1 MTSEYD
7 YTIWAG
13 DTDEIS
19 VTLADKNGA
28 VNLTGA
34 TIVTVIEGF
43 TGSPKHEISCT
54 GNSSGVVTVPL
65 TATHTET
72 AGMYYF
78 QLQVTVLGERVTF
91 PSAGP
96 RKIIIQSL

>member
-7 YTIWAG
+7 YTIWTG
-13 DTDEIS
+13 DSDDVE
-19 VTLADKNGA
+19 VTLSDKNGP

-34 TIVTVIEGF
+34 TITTILEGF
-43 TGSPKHEISCT
+43 SGSPRYEIACT

-65 TATHTET
+65 TATET
-72 AGMYYF
+72 ATAGSYH
-78 QLQVTVLGERVTF
+78 LRLWVTILEKRVTF

-96 RKIIIQSL
+96 RNIKIL